1 MGISNYDRKR
11 TRDKVMAEISYK
23 MKKAYFKLIR
33 ACLKGNKKK
42 QHKWEQKLIELEL
55 KRTGKI

>member
-1 MGISNYDRKR
+1 M
-11 TRDKVMAEISYK
+11 TEVISYQ
-23 MKKAYFKLIR
+23 MKKAYFKLIK

-55 KRTGKI
+55 ARKKNGG